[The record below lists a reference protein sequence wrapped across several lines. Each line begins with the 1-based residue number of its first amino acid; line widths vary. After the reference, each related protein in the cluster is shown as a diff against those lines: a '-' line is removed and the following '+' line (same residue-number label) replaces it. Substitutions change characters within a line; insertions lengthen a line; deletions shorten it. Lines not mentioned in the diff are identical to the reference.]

1 YLSVAETCSIP
12 AETSNQDDQYREAI
26 AIFGHALDRL
36 ACAYEADPDTPMR
49 FHAGHPSGPMA
60 QFRKLSR
67 TMFAANV
74 GLSRCSQ
81 CRGFPRHATAEDE
94 ETLLCD
100 SGWTSKS

>member
-1 YLSVAETCSIP
+1 VAWRRLWLAYSLFDPDYLIKLLGDSIPTDYLSVAETCSIP

-60 QFRKLSR
+60 QFRKL
-67 TMFAANV
+67 
-74 GLSRCSQ
+74 
-81 CRGFPRHATAEDE
+81 
-94 ETLLCD
+94 
-100 SGWTSKS
+100 